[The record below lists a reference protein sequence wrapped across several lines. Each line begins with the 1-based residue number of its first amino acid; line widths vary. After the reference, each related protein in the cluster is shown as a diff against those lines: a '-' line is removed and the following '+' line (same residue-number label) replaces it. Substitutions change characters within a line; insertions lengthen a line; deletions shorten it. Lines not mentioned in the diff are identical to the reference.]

1 MLGKSGEIDVDMFE
15 AERLALL
22 HRGVSRVVI
31 STQWCSTYNNEHRS
45 CFFILLAAAEEGL
58 DLAPEVVHLCVFVM
72 VEGVVKSVG
81 PKSRKNYVRSR
92 KVSVFANAEKL
103 SLMDRVL
110 ETNCRDLVEER

>member
-1 MLGKSGEIDVDMFE
+1 
-15 AERLALL
+15 
-22 HRGVSRVVI
+22 
-31 STQWCSTYNNEHRS
+31 
-45 CFFILLAAAEEGL
+45 
-58 DLAPEVVHLCVFVM
+58 M

-110 ETNCRDLVEER
+110 ETSCRDLVEER